1 MIRTSSLLSGV
12 PSIFHTT
19 DWRTIVLRRIQP
31 LINDGTIDFEQRL
44 GAVVVLDCG
53 TLVRLPEGG
62 RELLARLFFPRE
74 GATNTVPMV
83 VPTVVAAALASCSRQ
98 LTDAEARMLCTAR
111 VPILFLCG
119 DELMVF
125 GLDEL
130 LGERDVAS

>member
-1 MIRTSSLLSGV
+1 MIRTSTLPAGV
-12 PSIFHTT
+12 TTIIHTT

-31 LINDGTIDFEQRL
+31 LINDGTIDSERPL
-44 GAVVVLDCG
+44 DAVIVIDCG
-53 TLVRLPEGG
+53 KFVKLPAGG
-62 RELLARLFFPRE
+62 YETLARHFFPKSE
-74 GATNTVPMV
+74 SVYMPMV

-98 LTDAEARMLCTAR
+98 LTEAEARTLATAR

-130 LGERDVAS
+130 LGQPEARS